1 MEPPKFYRKYTSGSD
16 SEESESYISDT
27 DSDSSSRQSQVS
39 FTNNVPNFAD
49 LAKAYDIEGYKIET
63 AKELETFISNENLEN
78 KAFLLDII
86 ILENENCYPMVA
98 PGRSNSQMLGLEQ
111 IKN

>member
-27 DSDSSSRQSQVS
+27 DSDYSSRQSQVS

-49 LAKAYDIEGYKIET
+49 LARNLLRRDIGGES
-63 AKELETFISNENLEN
+63 L
-78 KAFLLDII
+78 
-86 ILENENCYPMVA
+86 
-98 PGRSNSQMLGLEQ
+98 NSLST
-111 IKN
+111 IC